1 MLSTNRRHSIKRANK
16 TDNALSLKE
25 QFKLWLEEEQKSDE
39 MIVMATIPHILKR
52 FDCRLGIIKGNH
64 LEKRYLSE
72 WRKLFRIDRDIERN
86 GLI

>member
-1 MLSTNRRHSIKRANK
+1 MLSTNRRHSMKRVNK

-39 MIVMATIPHILKR
+39 MIVIATIPHILKR
-52 FDCRLGIIKGNH
+52 FDCRLGIIKGNR
-64 LEKRYLSE
+64 LEKRYLRE
-72 WRKLFRIDRDIERN
+72 WRKLFRIDREIERN

>member
-1 MLSTNRRHSIKRANK
+1 MKRANK

-39 MIVMATIPHILKR
+39 MIVMATIPLILKR
-52 FDCRLGIIKGNH
+52 FDYRLGIIKGNR

-72 WRKLFRIDRDIERN
+72 WRKLFRIDREIERN